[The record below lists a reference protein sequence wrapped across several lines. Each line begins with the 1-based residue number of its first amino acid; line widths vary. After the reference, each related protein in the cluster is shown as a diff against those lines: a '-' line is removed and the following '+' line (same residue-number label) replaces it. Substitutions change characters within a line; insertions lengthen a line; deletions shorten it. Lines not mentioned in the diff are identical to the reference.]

1 MIAKDEG
8 RRNGEKTSERE
19 INADSSCIGEKIKQK
34 RVKPRKPKRVV
45 ALKGRPSFSPKVH
58 VNTNLCASE

>member
-1 MIAKDEG
+1 MY
-8 RRNGEKTSERE
+8 RGEDQAEESEAE
-19 INADSSCIGEKIKQK
+19 ET
-34 RVKPRKPKRVV
+34 KRVV